1 MNRRATLGVMLGG
14 LAAGVPS
21 TRQVQPGVHSP
32 GMPPESDR
40 SATIQSA
47 VDQIKQS
54 FQPGGVML
62 PPGRITSRMPIVL
75 AGDYHGGITLQSNGG
90 EIVGG
95 DASIFKLGNLA
106 DPGPEHRLNTR
117 IRGVNLTG
125 LGKEAT
131 GSVGVAIENT
141 ADVFLADGIYREF
154 RYAIRSTGGLLWD
167 AYNLTLRDSGYGL
180 YAIDTPDFAPNSIN
194 LYSTRIV
201 KCDVAIHTKNNPNGV
216 FSFWGGE
223 VEGNNERGHDH
234 DGRKVVEHD
243 AAGSINYIGAHF
255 ESNPGQYNL
264 FYRGAD
270 QTKTLMMLGCQVIAG
285 ASEQVH
291 VERGRG
297 SFIASRITSG
307 GKAGIVF
314 GVEASGTVIDCEA
327 DISGPGVGNV
337 VALRNGRLAFGT
349 NPTSV
354 EPLISATAAAMS
366 EARGVAARWQGD
378 TVQLQFCDA
387 AGRINGRL
395 QTSTNDHVLHNANA
409 GGGWIVAAGNRPV
422 VRVGRG
428 GAQAIEGS
436 APNATLCGTAALP
449 WAGGYT
455 QVAFQVT
462 SDRRVK
468 RDIRPISERERAVAL
483 RCKGLLRAF
492 RLTAEYD
499 RDSERAVTHYG
510 VIAQDVIAAFE
521 VEGLDAL
528 ATGIV
533 RHTVWSADAGGDG
546 AMGAESKPAG
556 DLYSINYEQLYALL
570 ISVL

>member
-1 MNRRATLGVMLGG
+1 
-14 LAAGVPS
+14 
-21 TRQVQPGVHSP
+21 
-32 GMPPESDR
+32 
-40 SATIQSA
+40 
-47 VDQIKQS
+47 
-54 FQPGGVML
+54 ML

-492 RLTAEYD
+492 RLTAEYN

-521 VEGLDAL
+521 AEGLDAL

-556 DLYSINYEQLYALL
+556 DLYSINYEQLYAFL